1 MLTFHSQIFYLNH
14 HSKSGSFCFN
24 LYDCLNYWRGIAE
37 QQQWVTDQ
45 KGTIALWQW
54 VPNQLVSTLFQ
65 VSLG

>member
-1 MLTFHSQIFYLNH
+1 
-14 HSKSGSFCFN
+14 
-24 LYDCLNYWRGIAE
+24 LYDHLNYRRGIAE